1 MDLESIVLSEKVRQ
15 RKTLC
20 DFTYMWNLK
29 KQMNRPNRNGLTES
43 KLAVARGE
51 RSEGL
56 GEIHKA
62 D

>member
-1 MDLESIVLSEKVRQ
+1 M
-15 RKTLC
+15 LC